1 MNENLWK
8 PYFAMSY
15 KRKKSYSQHPITFWV
30 CKMKSLLR
38 ILCFWYEKFLLFT
51 VCLCLKVPRK
61 SWYKEKHENS
71 EGLSC
76 LVKPHLWPPHN
87 KMWPPFVNLCE
98 WLCDSDPKRLGFV
111 ASSWKLEVCK
121 RYIYS
126 SCFYIEF
133 IIGGF
138 W

>member
-1 MNENLWK
+1 MKTFESPVLQCLIKEKNHTASIPLHFVSAKWNH
-8 PYFAMSY
+8 
-15 KRKKSYSQHPITFWV
+15 YSEYYVFY
-30 CKMKSLLR
+30 MKNFCCSL
-38 ILCFWYEKFLLFT
+38 
-51 VCLCLKVPRK
+51 CLCLKVPRK

-71 EGLSC
+71 EGLSS

-87 KMWPPFVNLCE
+87 KMCPPFVNLCE
-98 WLCDSDPKRLGFV
+98 WLFDSDPKRLGFV